1 MLLMPKGT
9 IVDEKKAVI
18 SHNCWKH
25 GSITMT
31 ESSPQKFFQVFQE
44 VITKSSKS
52 KVHSCDCEG
61 MCYYHFTINGCPK
74 NNAQTVY

>member
-1 MLLMPKGT
+1 MPKGT

-18 SHNCWKH
+18 SQNSWKH

-52 KVHSCDCEG
+52 KVHS
-61 MCYYHFTINGCPK
+61 YIH
-74 NNAQTVY
+74 

>member
-1 MLLMPKGT
+1 M
-9 IVDEKKAVI
+9 DEVVI
-18 SHNCWKH
+18 SQNSWKH

-31 ESSPQKFFQVFQE
+31 ASSPHKFFQVFQE

-61 MCYYHFTINGCPK
+61 MCYNHFTINGCPK
-74 NNAQTVY
+74 SNA